1 MPRNLIWH
9 FFMCVEVRFNT
20 FMHSVVVEKLIRHE
34 QRLFDEEPIVVHS
47 PDEVHGYPIPLSI
60 ARKKNFAISIIMV
73 NILNGLNVGDV
84 AMITER
90 SIEQARRAKNRFN
103 LDKERREERLHHLL
117 QFLRKD
123 KKADYKRIDDSDR
136 INARADMLGIKL
148 ADGDVG
154 EASDQRLLERILAGD
169 DLQSSDFLRVGARV
183 ASCVGRIH
191 IRNRQRRRVGFGTGF
206 MISPRLAMTNNHVL
220 EAAANGANSMIEFDF
235 VEGLVES
242 VQRSRF
248 FSLDPETFF
257 LTSPGLDYTI
267 IALGAD
273 YDDAE
278 ARRRGWLSLIETSG
292 KVVVGERLNIIQHPR
307 GGPQKVG
314 LRQNKLE
321 SVKDD
326 YLIYGT
332 DTEAGSSGS
341 PVCNDQWLLAALHH
355 ASVPE
360 HDANGRFV
368 RWVTNEG
375 VRISRI
381 VADARQRLRRST
393 ESSNSL
399 FDAAFINMPSLAAD
413 GPAMATHAGGLIEIP
428 VRLTIQVST
437 DATGAGETRASVAP
451 PTPRAEPAEA
461 DEYMDPPDGL
471 PVFSNPRLECILV
484 RLNESAEIEYLLE
497 KLGEQWACEAVDT
510 DLSPGDFDLMPLGD
524 ITVAEAWNVV
534 HDLRS
539 SEMVALAEPSWEI
552 ETVGEDERP
561 TQGEAELFGFKTG
574 PDRAAEKKR
583 WAPDLIFAQEAW
595 RVPLPDG
602 GKAQGEGIRIA
613 HPDSG
618 YTEHKELMERPGG
631 IDTNSAYDFV
641 DDDTSA
647 LDKDGFHGT
656 GTASVM
662 MSGAGIDILGVAPKM
677 TLVPMRVA
685 QKGFLRPAPVLLR
698 SGMRRLR
705 KSIARAIDKDCHV
718 ISISLGWFGNTALH
732 DVIQR
737 AWEQNII
744 IVAAAGN
751 FTGPIIVWPARY
763 RECICM
769 AGCDSLRG
777 IWEGSARGSRVD
789 FTGPAQ
795 DVWKAGF
802 DRGRESPMQS
812 SGTSFATA
820 MTAGVAAL
828 WLAFHGRDN
837 LIDRYGN
844 EGIRLTEVFRTVIK
858 RSADPKPRSWF
869 GGFGGIVNAERA
881 LRTPLPELREVR
893 RSFELEA
900 MMEGID
906 IPAGPQGPSLT
917 TALEILGEDHAEGR
931 RRLADGLSVSE
942 GELDTIADGCGDE
955 LAFHTILAMG
965 QSGMAVRE
973 SLSAPTLEHSQMSE
987 RLKSKLQA
995 R

>member
-1 MPRNLIWH
+1 
-9 FFMCVEVRFNT
+9 
-20 FMHSVVVEKLIRHE
+20 
-34 QRLFDEEPIVVHS
+34 
-47 PDEVHGYPIPLSI
+47 
-60 ARKKNFAISIIMV
+60 MV
-73 NILNGLNVGDV
+73 NVLSGIHIGGGL
-84 AMITER
+84 AMITQR
-90 SIEQARRAKNRFN
+90 LMEQNRRAKDRFN
-103 LDKERREERLHHLL
+103 HDKKIRENRQQNLKS
-117 QFLRKD
+117 FRKG

-154 EASDQRLLERILAGD
+154 EVADQRLLERILTED
-169 DLQSSDFLRVGARV
+169 DLQSSDFLRVGAQV

-191 IRNRQRRRVGFGTGF
+191 IRDRQRRRVGFGTGF
-206 MISPRLAMTNNHVL
+206 MISPRLAMTNNHVI
-220 EAAANGANSMIEFDF
+220 ETAANGVNSMIEFDF

-248 FSLDPETFF
+248 FSLDPETFY

-292 KVVVGERLNIIQHPR
+292 KVVVGERLNIIQHPQ

-314 LRQNKLE
+314 LRQNTLE

-326 YLIYGT
+326 YLIYST
-332 DTEAGSSGS
+332 DTEGGSSGS

-360 HDANGRFV
+360 HDENGRFV
-368 RWVTNEG
+368 RWVANEG

-381 VADARQRLRRST
+381 VADARQRLRQST

-399 FDAAFINMPSLAAD
+399 FDAAFINMSSLAAD
-413 GPAMATHAGGLIEIP
+413 GPAMATHAGNSIEIP
-428 VRLTIQVST
+428 VRLTLQVST
-437 DATGAGETRASVAP
+437 DATGAGETRTAVAP
-451 PTPRAEPAEA
+451 PTPRTEPAET
-461 DEYMDPPDGL
+461 DEYMNPPDGL

-484 RLNESAEIEYLLE
+484 RLNESAEIEPLLE
-497 KLGEQWACEAVDT
+497 KLSEQWAYEAVDT
-510 DLSPGDFDLMPLGD
+510 DLSPGDFDLTPLED
-524 ITVAEAWNVV
+524 ITVAEAWSAV
-534 HDLRS
+534 HDLRA
-539 SEMVALAEPSWEI
+539 SEMVVLAEPSWEI
-552 ETVGEDERP
+552 ETFGEDERP
-561 TQGEAELFGFKTG
+561 ALGEAEFLGFRTG
-574 PDRAAEKKR
+574 PDRAAEKKH
-583 WAPDLIFAQEAW
+583 WAPDLIFTQEAW

-618 YTEHKELMERPGG
+618 YTEHKELMERPRG
-631 IDTNSAYDFV
+631 IDTDSGYDFV

-662 MSGAGIDILGVAPKM
+662 MSGAGIDILGVAPKV

-705 KSIARAIDKDCHV
+705 KAIARAIDEECDV
-718 ISISLGWFGNTALH
+718 ISISLGWLGNTALH

-737 AWEQNII
+737 AWEKNII

-751 FTGPIIVWPARY
+751 FTGPLIVWPARY

-802 DRGRESPMQS
+802 DRSRESPMQS

-828 WLAFHGRDN
+828 WLAFHGRDK
-837 LIDRYGN
+837 LIEKYGD

-881 LRTPLPELREVR
+881 LRTPLPEAREVR
-893 RSFELEA
+893 KSFELEA

-906 IPAGPQGPSLT
+906 TPAGPQGPSLN

-931 RRLADGLSVSE
+931 RRLADGLGVSE
-942 GELDTIADGCGDE
+942 GDLDTIAVGCGDE

-965 QSGMAVRE
+965 QSGMAARE
-973 SLSAPTLEHSQMSE
+973 SLSAPVLERSQMSE
-987 RLKSKLQA
+987 RLNSQLQA